1 MIPFV
6 HEVIKYDIKIQ
17 PYDHYCDTG
26 TKDLQKVNLKLRLF
40 YKPVEKM
47 LPKIHLDLNRDYMNK
62 VLPGIGNEVAKAV
75 VARYDAESLLRN
87 RERVANEIKEELV
100 ARAKNFYIILED
112 VSIYELKF
120 SGEFMASI
128 EKK

>member
-6 HEVIKYDIKIQ
+6 QEVIKYDIKIQ

-26 TKDLQKVNLKLRLF
+26 TKDLQKVLLKIRLF

-62 VLPGIGNEVAKAV
+62 VLPALGNEVSKAV
-75 VARYDAESLLRN
+75 VARYDAE
-87 RERVANEIKEELV
+87 
-100 ARAKNFYIILED
+100 
-112 VSIYELKF
+112 
-120 SGEFMASI
+120 
-128 EKK
+128 